1 MSGVRF
7 MHKYTKNEY
16 TNTNTQI
23 HKYTNTNTKVTDNEE
38 VLHMSS
44 VRFPCTGKNNPF
56 TIMSLTNLKFSN
68 SIVCLLRFI
77 GQQVPVGSETS
88 FDSQSFHASANLTPQ
103 HSFGQFLSFAFSI
116 KQYLFA
122 SFPWS
127 VEANLNSVLNIRAA
141 GFRFLW
147 HGYITLWNKQ
157 AFIHFGTRRFC

>member
-1 MSGVRF
+1 M
-7 MHKYTKNEY
+7 
-16 TNTNTQI
+16 
-23 HKYTNTNTKVTDNEE
+23 
-38 VLHMSS
+38 HMSS
-44 VRFPCTGKNNPF
+44 VRFPYNSCTGKNNPF
-56 TIMSLTNLKFSN
+56 AMSLTNLKFSN

-88 FDSQSFHASANLTPQ
+88 FDSQSFHASANLTPR
-103 HSFGQFLSFAFSI
+103 HTFGQFLYFVCSI

-127 VEANLNSVLNIRAA
+127 VEANLNGVLNIRAA

-157 AFIHFGTRRFC
+157 TFIHFGTRRIFLKIL